1 MRLSEYPF
9 PERDILVP
17 GKSRC
22 LERICDSSPSY
33 LMFIA
38 AFMYAFNVYR

>member
-33 LMFIA
+33 LIFVA